1 MFEVCF
7 QYDPDSTKWEVI
19 VKGAK
24 GELEARQGFNA
35 VILTARMAIP
45 SLAANKAEML
55 PNGDYKII
63 VGQ

>member
-45 SLAANKAEML
+45 SLAAML